1 MCIRDRIKAAD
12 DPDAMRAEKIE
23 EYQNA
28 FNTPYVAAARGQV
41 DDVIDPADTRR
52 KIASALEMYATKRQT
67 RPAKKH
73 GNFPC

>member
-1 MCIRDRIKAAD
+1 MYKRQD
-12 DPDAMRAEKIE
+12 

-52 KIASALEMYATKRQT
+52 KLAVALETYATKRQP

-73 GNFPC
+73 GVMPC